1 VEPLAIYVS
10 AVALLLLASFAVGI
24 WKHVP
29 TRKCHLC
36 GAKVELGR
44 GRCPVCGYRFAN

>member
-1 VEPLAIYVS
+1 MGPLAIYVS
-10 AVALLLLASFAVGI
+10 AVALLLLASIAVGI

-36 GAKVELGR
+36 DAQVEIGKV
-44 GRCPVCGYRFAN
+44 RCQVCGYRFVN